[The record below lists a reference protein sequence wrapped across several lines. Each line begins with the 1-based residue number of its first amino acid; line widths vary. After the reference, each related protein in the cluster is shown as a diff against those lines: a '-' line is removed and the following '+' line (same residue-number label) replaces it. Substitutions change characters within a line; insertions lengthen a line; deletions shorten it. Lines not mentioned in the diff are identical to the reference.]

1 VLMIFVL
8 ALVDISFS
16 GYMVPIER
24 MPAALQMLAQVFPM
38 QHYLVIIRSVMLK
51 GAGLEIVLPQV
62 LALIVLGVGSS
73 AVALVSL
80 RNRLD

>member
-1 VLMIFVL
+1 MIFVL

-24 MPAALQMLAQVFPM
+24 LPVALRLFSQIFPM
-38 QHYLVIIRSVMLK
+38 QHYLVIIRDVMLK
-51 GAGLEIVLPQV
+51 GAGLMVVMPQV
-62 LALIVLGVGSS
+62 LALIVLGLGSN